1 MRYPLAI
8 FVLSVSAVCVACSGG
23 STPVSPS
30 SSSTSPLTGDPTIG
44 FNGLSGLPCSGPP
57 KVPAS
62 PSCVVHSYTESGVT
76 VTATSGE
83 WSVRTDYGHPAPF
96 IEFYVP
102 CVGTPCATPATPGI
116 GTVQV
121 TAGGATFSFKSVHL
135 YATLVPIPYQIT
147 GLRNSATVFTITNTQ
162 PNTFGDFATVV
173 NPQPT
178 AVIDT
183 LVISLTDGVSAMG
196 LDNIVIAANQGT

>member
-1 MRYPLAI
+1 
-8 FVLSVSAVCVACSGG
+8 
-23 STPVSPS
+23 
-30 SSSTSPLTGDPTIG
+30 LTGDPTIG
-44 FNGLSGLPCSGPP
+44 FDGLSGLPCSGPP
-57 KVPAS
+57 KVPAN

-83 WSVRTDYGHPAPF
+83 WSGRSDYGHPAPF

-102 CVGTPCATPATPGI
+102 CVQQAGTCTAPATPGV

-121 TAGGATFSFKSVHL
+121 TAGGATFSFKSVDL
-135 YATLVPIPYQIT
+135 YASLVPIPYQIT
-147 GLRNSATVFTITNTQ
+147 GLRNSTTVFRMTNTQ

-173 NPQPT
+173 NPQAT

-196 LDNIVIAANQGT
+196 LDNIAVSR